1 MAKTI
6 HASVNL
12 ALRGEFANSAD
23 LGTSKFPLAYN
34 GNFVFTNGTGANQ
47 VGSVFTDTRTL
58 AASGTED
65 LDLSGVLT
73 DAFGAAIAFTK
84 VKGLVIKAAAGNT
97 NDLLVGGHDTAAC
110 ASFFGDATDILRVK
124 PGGMVALMAPNAAGY
139 AVAAGTADLLTIA
152 NSGAGTGVTY
162 DILILGTV

>member
-23 LGTSKFPLAYN
+23 LGTSKLPLAYN

-58 AASGTED
+58 AASGSED

-73 DAFGAAIAFTK
+73 DAFGAAIVFTK
-84 VKGLVIKAAAGNT
+84 IKGLIIKAAAANT
-97 NDLLVGGHDTAAC
+97 NDVLVGGHASAAC
-110 ASFFGDATDILRVK
+110 ASFFGDATDKVRVK

-139 AVAAGTADLLTIA
+139 AVAAGTADLLTVA
-152 NSGAGTGVTY
+152 NSGSGAGVTF